1 MSKRGNKT
9 MKKAKVYFTEKI
21 TPEAVIRMYQML
33 GKGTAGKGCGKG
45 SLPEERGNQN
55 YLRPAFLK
63 PMVEGG

>member
-1 MSKRGNKT
+1 

-45 SLPEERGNQN
+45 SLRRKGKSELSAAGIFEADGRG
-55 YLRPAFLK
+55 
-63 PMVEGG
+63 G